1 MAIKSGPPERK
12 RDYTEA
18 GQAWRAVL
26 GKDALPPVILMIV
39 GSDDIYQEAL
49 SGLLDRVFKEGNRD
63 LNIQRVDASA
73 TKSAQCAVDV
83 RVSPM
88 MAKKR
93 VVCVTN
99 ADVWFVADKEKE
111 EKPPQESGKT
121 TRKGKPKPSK
131 GEGAHTD
138 LLELARGSFRRGHII
153 LRAYSPDRRSA
164 LYKALEEFNAV
175 FDFSSLGEGQ
185 DLLRN
190 IQAELKRRGVEA
202 ERAAVEFLAD
212 ALGGNAEALFTEMDK
227 LAELVP
233 AGRILTLDGARANVQ
248 RLRGHKLYELANAVA
263 ERRTADALVLLG
275 RMFENLLDAGKKV
288 QASGVPLIILAT
300 LESEI
305 RKLAQASA
313 PKLTSDALAT
323 KLGIPEWGARKS
335 LQNAKR
341 FTQAELDAALRHLR
355 HADRRLKSTPLP
367 ARMVLEELVVAL
379 CAKGTRVPRPVD
391 LGYYR

>member
-1 MAIKSGPPERK
+1 MAGKSGPPEKK

-18 GQAWRAVL
+18 GQAWKAVL
-26 GKDALPPVILMIV
+26 GRDALPPVILMIV
-39 GSDDIYQEAL
+39 GSDDIYQGAL
-49 SGLLDRVFKEGNRD
+49 GGLLDKVFKEGNRD
-63 LNIQRVDASA
+63 LNIQRVDAAS
-73 TKSAQCAVDV
+73 TKSAQCASDV
-83 RVSPM
+83 KVSPM

-99 ADVWFVADKEKE
+99 ADIWFVADKEKE
-111 EKPPQESGKT
+111 EKPADDAAKGAKKT
-121 TRKGKPKPSK
+121 KAKSAK

-138 LLELARGSFRRGHII
+138 LLELAKGSFKRGHII
-153 LRAYSPDRRSA
+153 LRAYSPDKRSA
-164 LYKALEEFNAV
+164 LYKALEEVNAV

-190 IQAELKRRGVEA
+190 IQMELKRRGVEA
-202 ERAAVEFLAD
+202 ERTAVEFLAD

-233 AGRILTLDGARANVQ
+233 AGKILTLEGARANVQ

-288 QASGVPLIILAT
+288 QASGVPLMILAT

-313 PKLTSDALAT
+313 PKLTSDALAA

-341 FTQAELDAALRHLR
+341 FTQEELDAALRQLR
-355 HADRRLKSTPLP
+355 HADRRLKSTSLP
-367 ARMVLEELVVAL
+367 ARMVLEDLVVAL
-379 CAKGTRVPRPVD
+379 CTKGTTPLQPID
-391 LGYYR
+391 LGYFR